1 MHPQHRAGIVYSRGL
16 RRCLIIFAPHTLI
29 LDRRT
34 GTCRAPSLQLVWQR
48 SKNFTSGAAIP
59 FTPSSPLM
67 PEGCLPQ
74 PSQEVAAPGGGHT
87 GWEGQNTKFP
97 GMGTKASTTS
107 TATSGRCFAIPWTD
121 IQPNGCFGHTE
132 FSTVASMVDPGGG
145 PRSELHGTGPCPVM
159 ATHKL
164 WV

>member
-1 MHPQHRAGIVYSRGL
+1 VLGVSVYLHPQHRAGIVYSRGL

-67 PEGCLPQ
+67 PEGCLPD
-74 PSQEVAAPGGGHT
+74 PSQEVAAPGGEATLEGRARAPSSPGWAPRPAQHQLPHPVDALPFHGQTFSHT
-87 GWEGQNTKFP
+87 AALGTLSFP
-97 GMGTKASTTS
+97 RWLRWWTPVVGPGVRCMGRAH
-107 TATSGRCFAIPWTD
+107 A
-121 IQPNGCFGHTE
+121 
-132 FSTVASMVDPGGG
+132 
-145 PRSELHGTGPCPVM
+145 L
-159 ATHKL
+159 
-164 WV
+164 